1 MNYENKRL
9 EIRELYENDNINF
22 EFSRFILALNNLINS
37 DDWFRIAGIHGSI
50 FLNDDN
56 DILCP
61 KDPIII
67 AEIMKNEEP
76 TYCCHSD
83 DRFLIW
89 HRVYIHEFELLL
101 RKYDVYKNK
110 QNPIMLPYLNWLNI
124 DKNLFF
130 VNEENITVYLE
141 NLENLETIT
150 IHNPLYSGRIF
161 DEDDE
166 TFYPERVI
174 NGYTNNTNR
183 YTVRNGPLLTD
194 YDCSHTFSEKK
205 DIIKALNFP
214 NYELVSSNFMTDKK
228 RDYTNFLMGKN
239 SLEVVHNHI
248 HVKIGG
254 LFGTM
259 TNVLAA
265 PFDPIFWLHHCFI
278 EKLFFAWQ
286 VKITNNTLD
295 FDNSMVLLETLDD
308 TLPPFFNRNINEFGW
323 KNNTNSFTTA
333 REWFDHRTLPYTYDV
348 EDLLILSRP
357 VNHNNIDYLKIFGLD
372 DLFEENEYKI
382 ILENAPVPQKA
393 CIISLYLFN
402 NDNNNNNYQYD
413 DKYCAAK
420 YYWFGLN
427 RKKIECIRCNTSRLN
442 MIFNIT
448 EWVNNNNINPENI
461 QNYIIKVKSDDDNIL
476 YEEEIIGLGNFVY
489 VKH

>member
-9 EIRELYENDNINF
+9 EIRELYENDSINY
-22 EFSRFILALNNLINS
+22 EFSRFILALHNLVNS

-50 FLNDDN
+50 FLKDDTE
-56 DILCP
+56 ILCP
-61 KDPIII
+61 KDPVVI
-67 AEIMKNEEP
+67 AKIMKNDEP
-76 TYCCHSD
+76 TYCCHND

-89 HRVYIHEFELLL
+89 HRVYLYEFELLL

-110 QNPIMLPYLNWLNI
+110 QNPIMLPYLNWLII
-124 DKNLFF
+124 DEKIFF

-141 NLENLETIT
+141 NGESIT
-150 IHNPLYSGRIF
+150 IHNPLYSGRLY
-161 DEDDE
+161 DEDDD
-166 TFYPERVI
+166 
-174 NGYTNNTNR
+174 NNYTNNTNR
-183 YTVRNGPLLTD
+183 YTIRNGKLLKD
-194 YDCSHTFSEKK
+194 YDCNRTKSERK

-278 EKLFFAWQ
+278 EKLFYAWQ
-286 VKITNNTLD
+286 VKITNNTQD
-295 FDNSMVLLETLDD
+295 YDNNMILPETLEE
-308 TLPPFFNRNINEFGW
+308 TLPPFFNRGTNEYGW
-323 KNNTNSFTTA
+323 RNNTNNFTTV
-333 REWFDHRTLPYTYDV
+333 REWFDYRTIPYSYDV
-348 EDLLILSRP
+348 EDLLILSKP
-357 VNHNNIDYLKIFGLD
+357 TKDNNNKDNNYLRTFVLD
-372 DLFEENEYKI
+372 ELLDEEDYKI
-382 ILENAPVPQKA
+382 VLEGAPVPQNP

-402 NDNNNNNYQYD
+402 NNDEHINDEFYD
-413 DKYCAAK
+413 KKYRAAR

-427 RKKIECIRCNTSRLN
+427 RKKVECIRCNQSSIN
-442 MIFNIT
+442 MIFDLT
-448 EWVNNNNINPENI
+448 EWVKNNDINPEQI
-461 QNYIIKVKSDDDNIL
+461 QNYIIKLKSDDSNVLHQDD
-476 YEEEIIGLGNFVY
+476 IIGLGKFTY
-489 VKH
+489 IIE